1 MPNRRRRK
9 ARNDLNIIKTIN
21 SKSFIILVIV
31 LLCVIISCIGIS
43 IFLHSKEMEKIAEEK
58 ERIKS
63 HVEDIYTS
71 AEMKIDELNNYKSNS
86 IIRIPAVGDI
96 LLGSNMKKYGMDEN
110 GLYTNIFSDI
120 TKYTKD
126 ADFVLGTYETSIKE
140 DTKVFANAIKES
152 NINMVTLAH
161 NHALDD
167 GEEGLANT
175 KDYLNEIGIETIGI
189 YEEESSNRVK
199 IKEEK
204 NAKIAFLSYTY
215 DNNKKGVNIYN
226 EDIIKKDLEYAKENA
241 DFSIVLM
248 HWGDVNKNYAN
259 EEQKSQAQFLVD
271 NGADIIIGSHPSALQ
286 EMEIIK
292 NKDGKDCLVAY
303 SLGDYTSDFQTDI
316 SNLEIILNLE
326 LYYDVDKNEMSI
338 YRVDYIPLYMNDYG
352 ETKTKNRYKILDIKD
367 KIANYGENEIDKKTY
382 DKLIKGIDKIY
393 NIIGKKEEK

>member
-43 IFLHSKEMEKIAEEK
+43 IFLHSKEMEKIAAEK
-58 ERIKS
+58 ERIES

-86 IIRIPAVGDI
+86 IIRISAVGDI

-259 EEQKSQAQFLVD
+259 EKQKSQAQFLVD

>member
-9 ARNDLNIIKTIN
+9 SRNDLNIIKTIN

-43 IFLHSKEMEKIAEEK
+43 IFLHSKEMEKIAAEK
-58 ERIKS
+58 ERIES

-86 IIRIPAVGDI
+86 IIRISAVGDI

-189 YEEESSNRVK
+189 YEEEASNRVK

-259 EEQKSQAQFLVD
+259 EKQKSQAQFLVD

>member
-9 ARNDLNIIKTIN
+9 SRNDLNIIKTIN
-21 SKSFIILVIV
+21 SKSFVILVIV

-43 IFLHSKEMEKIAEEK
+43 IFLHSKEMEKIAAEK
-58 ERIKS
+58 ERIES

-86 IIRIPAVGDI
+86 IIRISAVGDI

-259 EEQKSQAQFLVD
+259 EKQKSQAQFLVD

-338 YRVDYIPLYMNDYG
+338 YMVDYIPLYMNDYG